1 MLLLGCIIGAGLDE
15 LEVVRQLILF
25 VFQIIVLEGRMRVGG
40 RVYTGNMKGENKI
53 TLGLL
58 ARQLSYTLHTIKKFS
73 PITYLGEA
81 LKTLGKDFSVAMNHE
96 DISLFNLHLAN
107 LEYANAGLL

>member
-1 MLLLGCIIGAGLDE
+1 MIIIGAGLDE

-53 TLGLL
+53 AVSNSRG
-58 ARQLSYTLHTIKKFS
+58 
-73 PITYLGEA
+73 
-81 LKTLGKDFSVAMNHE
+81 SV
-96 DISLFNLHLAN
+96 
-107 LEYANAGLL
+107 